1 MKPANFNLNSE
12 MFIPKHDQSLLNL
25 GPKYSPTNKHL
36 PFMAIITSTQSCA
49 VGLEYNC
56 KENEAETLR
65 QNVSMQY

>member
-49 VGLEYNC
+49 VALEYNC

-65 QNVSMQY
+65 QNVSM